1 MSNGGNGNA
10 ARKKDWFCKL
20 QSCKGQDGKHFINFG
35 WRTSCKR
42 CGLDKGTVHWKD
54 VDFPPMRGNQ
64 TGIAERQIRQATDAA
79 KESKRIKELERQ
91 LRDSKAKLK
100 EAEAAARPPVAMVHP
115 SQEEGVESP
124 ELDLEGMQKSV
135 ATLKACGLTADS
147 PEVTQLEERIAAE
160 RKKRAESQP
169 LSTQVRA
176 IERRVAKKRK
186 AVEAAIAQAA
196 EAKCAV
202 EEAQCAMGVAE
213 RRTTELQD
221 ELQKLEKEQAELC
234 KTQATVPENVATAGA
249 GVQDI
254 EAVRSVLDKVKG
266 NKDAEQAVS
275 ELLARLQMRQSELG
289 SAAAMS
295 DGEMD
300 LDAEDC
306 VEIDEMVASLVPPPG
321 DSGGESGEARE
332 RVAKQR
338 EDIKRKLMQQS
349 TNLVRRKVKQKRPT
363 G

>member
-1 MSNGGNGNA
+1 M
-10 ARKKDWFCKL
+10 
-20 QSCKGQDGKHFINFG
+20 
-35 WRTSCKR
+35 
-42 CGLDKGTVHWKD
+42 
-54 VDFPPMRGNQ
+54 
-64 TGIAERQIRQATDAA
+64 
-79 KESKRIKELERQ
+79 
-91 LRDSKAKLK
+91 
-100 EAEAAARPPVAMVHP
+100 
-115 SQEEGVESP
+115 
-124 ELDLEGMQKSV
+124 
-135 ATLKACGLTADS
+135 
-147 PEVTQLEERIAAE
+147 
-160 RKKRAESQP
+160 
-169 LSTQVRA
+169 
-176 IERRVAKKRK
+176 
-186 AVEAAIAQAA
+186 
-196 EAKCAV
+196 

-221 ELQKLEKEQAELC
+221 ELQKLEKEHAELC

-338 EDIKRKLMQQS
+338 EDIKRKLLQQS